1 MVICDVSVTAEKLGI
16 NFSNWFIYFEPP
28 SYGPTCGLLPINI
41 SESDKSLVQIEE
53 QLYDKYYHKE
63 PDRSKYTFK
72 KLWTLEMS
80 MKISA
85 LAEKAYKHNS
95 N

>member
-1 MVICDVSVTAEKLGI
+1 MDFLQDYVYRLDIIFSEDEKL
-16 NFSNWFIYFEPP
+16 
-28 SYGPTCGLLPINI
+28 TVHVI
-41 SESDKSLVQIEE
+41 SESDKSLIQIEE

-80 MKISA
+80 MKINA